1 MPTIIDSNTGLVT
14 GAVNQMAGDLQQT
27 DMIAN
32 IKELRAKARE
42 GVVV

>member
-1 MPTIIDSNTGLVT
+1 MPTIIDPNTGLVS
-14 GAVNQMAGDLQQT
+14 GAVNVMAGDLQQT